1 MRTKTFNVQEALA
14 QAVQLFWRQGYDG
27 TSMTDLVQ
35 AMGINRQSIYDTF
48 GDKHRLF
55 ILALDAYYTQTK
67 AEITAKLAATTG
79 LQATLQAIFMV
90 YAQRDAA
97 TPKGCL
103 IVNSATELGLVDAE
117 VNDLVQAYFNAEK
130 AVLNQVL
137 SQYQAS
143 LRLHSDIPALAS
155 RLQNALVGIRVQARI
170 GQPQIDAIIDATIAS
185 LPWKENR

>member
-1 MRTKTFNVQEALA
+1 MRTKTFVVQEALA
-14 QAVQLFWRQGYDG
+14 QAVQLFWRQGYAG

-55 ILALDAYYTQTK
+55 ILALDDYYTQTK
-67 AEITAKLAATTG
+67 AELTAKLAATTG
-79 LQATLQAIFMV
+79 LQATLQAIFTV

-117 VNDLVQAYFNAEK
+117 VNALVQAYFDAEK
-130 AVLNQVL
+130 ALLNQVL

-143 LRLHSDIPALAS
+143 LRQPSDILALAS

-170 GQPQIDAIIDATIAS
+170 GQPQIDAIINVTIAS